1 MAAACGVSVHPRNTL
16 CSTLQHPATH
26 TPAHH
31 LRTPGLV
38 FIHALQGRRGLLSL
52 DTDPTQIPAT
62 HCNTL
67 QHTTITY
74 SNTHTCISS
83 AHKLCWVR
91 QSLLQARFTRCTQRA
106 RATCCTLEH
115 RCKLSNTCD
124 FGGIFWLLCLPF
136 CAPGSICMYVFE
148 IFEYTHK
155 YINIYKHMYMCID
168 THTYIFKMTERRRD

>member
-16 CSTLQHPATH
+16 CNTLQHSATH
-26 TPAHH
+26 PPAHH

-38 FIHALQGRRGLLSL
+38 FIHALQGGRGLLSL
-52 DTDPTQIPAT
+52 DTDPAQIPAT

-67 QHTTITY
+67 QHTATTHCNTLQHTATTY

-83 AHKLCWVR
+83 AHKLCRVR

-106 RATCCTLEH
+106 RATCGTLEH

-124 FGGIFWLLCLPF
+124 FGVIFWLLCPPF
-136 CAPGSICMYVFE
+136 CAPGSICMYIFE
-148 IFEYTHK
+148 TFEYTYK
-155 YINIYKHMYMCID
+155 YI
-168 THTYIFKMTERRRD
+168 